1 VTLTEVSAMLEE
13 RLDRK
18 VDLQELLDAEEELSS
33 SLRLVRSLLA
43 SRVVLDLRETT
54 VNRQMARVVM
64 NRLLG

>member
-1 VTLTEVSAMLEE
+1 MTLTEVSAMFEE
-13 RLDRK
+13 RLDHK

>member
-1 VTLTEVSAMLEE
+1 MTLTEVSAMLEE